1 MRMVYVASLVILS
14 LSLLGGFA
22 PVGAEDKGQALYKQ
36 YCSVCHGAEGK
47 GNGPG
52 AAAMNPKPRDH
63 SDGAYMNKLSD
74 AHLTKVVSK
83 GGAAVGRSPLMPGW
97 ESTMSAEQI
106 QQVIAFVRTLAVPAY
121 KP

>member
-1 MRMVYVASLVILS
+1 MVYVVSLVILS

-22 PVGAEDKGQALYKQ
+22 PAWAEAEAKGQALYKQ

-63 SDGAYMNKLSD
+63 SDGSYMNKLSE

-83 GGAAVGRSPLMPGW
+83 GGAAVGRSPLMPAW

-106 QQVIAFVRTLAVPAY
+106 QQVIAFVRTLAVPPY